1 MTRRRLCPLLAWLAA
16 GAACSH
22 TQPYVWADDL
32 PATMVEGAPTV
43 YAIQPGD
50 LVSIRVWNQD
60 NMSTRVRVRDDGKI
74 SVPFLND
81 VQAAN
86 KLSTALAHEI
96 EIGLKPYLNNP
107 IVTVTIEEV
116 RPLTVSVLG
125 EVAKPGS
132 FAVGNGAG
140 VLQAL
145 AAAGGLTEFANRDGI
160 FVIRQGNPPNRIRF
174 TLSQLTQAT
183 GRAGAFRLKHD
194 DVVYVE

>member
-1 MTRRRLCPLLAWLAA
+1 MAGRLLQLSLLLAVAV
-16 GAACSH
+16 ACAH
-22 TQPYVWADDL
+22 EEHYVWVDDV
-32 PATMVEGAPTV
+32 PSSMVDTPSV
-43 YAIQPGD
+43 YVIQPGD
-50 LVSIRVWNQD
+50 LLSIRVWNQD

-132 FAVGNGAG
+132 FA
-140 VLQAL
+140 
-145 AAAGGLTEFANRDGI
+145 
-160 FVIRQGNPPNRIRF
+160 
-174 TLSQLTQAT
+174 AT
-183 GRAGAFRLKHD
+183 RRPISTRESRSLPAR
-194 DVVYVE
+194 